1 MGVDVRRWGCPLLF
15 LVNARFQA
23 KTFFLERSFSGSRHG
38 PLGQGA
44 ERHCTRDTQRNG
56 VGVLMIDPVRA
67 VRPPEQRQWVDTR
80 LLAGNRWGTIR
91 VLDMSRQAGARGVRP
106 SASRRDALGAR

>member
-1 MGVDVRRWGCPLLF
+1 MGAEMGSGWVMDLWDGPWMCPLCV
-15 LVNARFQA
+15 LVNA
-23 KTFFLERSFSGSRHG
+23 KTLFFERSFSGSRHG

-67 VRPPEQRQWVDTR
+67 VRLPEQRQRVDTR
-80 LLAGNRWGTIR
+80 LLAGNR
-91 VLDMSRQAGARGVRP
+91 
-106 SASRRDALGAR
+106 